1 MPISIINNI
10 NTYNVST
17 YDISNKW
24 KFLGR
29 IPVAYANDISFILR
43 GEYTDSSTF
52 KSSLDK
58 SFVNTI
64 MIRLLSISLPAMSLE
79 TTEIT
84 HLSFNSKMQSR
95 PTLGDEITVTIV
107 EDADSKVF
115 LNFKDF
121 ITTYY
126 DWTKQIPNN
135 PNYSIK
141 FHIDQFITPLV
152 TDTTN
157 NTNYTYLS
165 TSTNT
170 NRNDIGSIKTV
181 SNNSSDLTG
190 TLGTRIF
197 RITLH
202 NPIIK
207 NLNHQT
213 MDYSSTEQINR
224 EITIGFEYFEFVM
237 NKSDGQPLP
246 LF

>member
-1 MPISIINNI
+1 MSISIINTV

-17 YDISNKW
+17 YDVSNKW

-29 IPVAYANDISFILR
+29 IPVAYTNDISFVLR
-43 GEYTDSSTF
+43 GEYIDTSTF
-52 KSSLDK
+52 KSNLDN

-64 MIRLLSISLPAMSLE
+64 MMRVISISLPTMSLE

-84 HLSFNSKMQSR
+84 HLSFNSKMQSK

-107 EDADSKVF
+107 EDANSKVF

-126 DWTKQIPNN
+126 NWVSQVSNN

-141 FHIDQFITPLV
+141 FHIDQFLTPL
-152 TDTTN
+152 TTTT
-157 NTNYTYLS
+157 NTNYVYLS

-170 NRNDIGSIKTV
+170 SRNDIDSITTV
-181 SNNSSDLTG
+181 SNNSNNLTTG

-224 EITIGFEYFEFVM
+224 EITIGFEYFEFIM